1 MELKPNIIIDR
12 NLMERIDAGTLTL
25 ADHLRLYLADF
36 LAGMFPDQSVYT
48 ERQKQ
53 GTVLPGWFVRIFD
66 FIHQKQLVDTAKYTF
81 GFELTYFPLDSLS
94 NSELTNAAFMVLQNL
109 EYIDG
114 AIGPFSFYR
123 LQSDIT
129 DGVVHVVGDTSACE
143 INLPNGE
150 IVQQADK
157 ELIIE

>member
-1 MELKPNIIIDR
+1 MTLKPNIITDKS
-12 NLMERIDAGTLTL
+12 LMERINAGTLTI

-36 LAGMFPDQSVYT
+36 LAGMFPDQTVYT

-53 GTVLPGWFVRIFD
+53 GAIPPGWFVRIFD
-66 FIHQKQLVDTAKYTF
+66 FVHQKQLADTAKYTF
-81 GFELTYFPLDSLS
+81 GFELTYFPSDSLS
-94 NSELTNAAFMVLQNL
+94 NSELTNAVFLVLQNL

-129 DGVVHVVGDTSACE
+129 DGVAHVVGDTSACE
-143 INLPNGE
+143 INRPDGE
-150 IVQQADK
+150 TIQKADK
-157 ELIIE
+157 ELIL